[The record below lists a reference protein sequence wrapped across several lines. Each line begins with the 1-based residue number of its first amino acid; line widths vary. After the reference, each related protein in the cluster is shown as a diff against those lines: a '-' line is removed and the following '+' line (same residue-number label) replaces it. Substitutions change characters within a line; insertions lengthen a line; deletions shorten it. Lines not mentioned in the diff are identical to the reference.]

1 MPSLVVDVNSWTR
14 LACDPRG
21 SFYPV
26 SYGPSTRRRRITK
39 SDFRLCS
46 GRRPRSQ
53 AGFCLCTLWLVS
65 IQPEPTFE
73 RLRYLLGGDRPSQ
86 TAHLPLSPVF
96 TRLGSK
102 HRQAGISP
110 SAPPRLAPAL
120 LSLPAI
126 LHSLPPNA
134 MTGYSQ
140 APLGL
145 FVQLRVTR
153 IFTRTSISPGPSLRQ
168 CSTRYAFRAGRN
180 LPDKEFRYLRT
191 VIVTAA
197 VHRGFNS
204 EREPLLLTFRHWAG
218 VSPYTSVFT
227 FAETCVSGKQ
237 SAEPFHCS
245 RLAAAPHLPKL
256 RGLFAEFLN
265 EGSPVRLC
273 IFYLSTCVG
282 LGYGRV
288 LSSQRWLFLSP
299 GPAHF
304 CPFGPASR
312 ALPACHLHPS
322 AGCAFPGPS
331 AAAPTPGTGMF
342 TGCPSPAPSGC
353 DLGPTN
359 PTRTDLPSEP
369 FDFRRS
375 RFSLEF
381 RYSCQHSHSRPL
393 QRRLPLRLR
402 RKRDALLPRLIPKNS
417 NVPDF
422 GARLQPRSIFRA
434 RAFDQ

>member
-1 MPSLVVDVNSWTR
+1 
-14 LACDPRG
+14 
-21 SFYPV
+21 
-26 SYGPSTRRRRITK
+26 
-39 SDFRLCS
+39 
-46 GRRPRSQ
+46 
-53 AGFCLCTLWLVS
+53 
-65 IQPEPTFE
+65 
-73 RLRYLLGGDRPSQ
+73 
-86 TAHLPLSPVF
+86 
-96 TRLGSK
+96 
-102 HRQAGISP
+102 
-110 SAPPRLAPAL
+110 
-120 LSLPAI
+120 
-126 LHSLPPNA
+126 

-140 APLGL
+140 APRGL

-153 IFTRTSISPGPSLRQ
+153 IFTRPSISPGPSLRQ

-204 EREPLLLTFRHWAG
+204 ELAPLLLTFRHWAG
-218 VSPYTSVFT
+218 VSPYTSAFA

-237 SAEPFHCS
+237 SAEPFHCN
-245 RLAAAPHLPKL
+245 RLAAAPLLPKL

-273 IFYLSTCVG
+273 IFNLSTGVG

-288 LSSQRWLFLSP
+288 LSPRPRLFLSP

-304 CPFGPASR
+304 CPCGPASR
-312 ALPACHLHPS
+312 ALPACHLLPN
-322 AGCAFPGPS
+322 AGCAFPGL
-331 AAAPTPGTGMF
+331 A
-342 TGCPSPAPSGC
+342 SPLPHAVPECSPVVHRLSPSGC
-353 DLGPTN
+353 GLGPTN

-369 FDFRRS
+369 FDIRRS
-375 RFSLEF
+375 RFSREL

-393 QRRLPLRLR
+393 QRWLPQRLR
-402 RKRDALLPRLIPKNS
+402 RGRDALLLRPTPKNGT
-417 NVPDF
+417 VPDF